1 LLFAQVLQISAVH
14 RPKDSEIDAH
24 GKGVGNC
31 VDATHEMSP
40 RRLPDIACKLNYHG
54 QDRVAL
60 RLPRTLPAPR
70 AAD

>member
-31 VDATHEMSP
+31 
-40 RRLPDIACKLNYHG
+40 I
-54 QDRVAL
+54 
-60 RLPRTLPAPR
+60 R
-70 AAD
+70 AVQFSNL

>member
-31 VDATHEMSP
+31 ATLCS
-40 RRLPDIACKLNYHG
+40 
-54 QDRVAL
+54 L
-60 RLPRTLPAPR
+60 RQRGLK
-70 AAD
+70 DY